1 MKDAMDITYRIA
13 KRIAIAVVG
22 TTVLLVGI
30 ALIVLPGPALI
41 VIPIGLAILSVE
53 FAWARSWLKRIR
65 AKISEQTASMR
76 GERAEQYRQ

>member
-1 MKDAMDITYRIA
+1 MDITYRIA